1 MLEKE
6 IFKKLFDECHNGIAV
21 YKVINNGENFIIKY
35 FNKKAEEIENVNKK
49 NIIGEKITDIFP
61 GVKEFGLMKAFK
73 RVYSTSVSEHF
84 PLKYYKDERLEG
96 YRENF
101 IYKIMDDYI
110 VAIFNDKTEQMKMS
124 ERLRKSEEKFR
135 TIFESAPISI
145 WVEDFSG
152 VFNDIEKKVSSN
164 NVDRIREYLEKD
176 GVIEEIGKKIKIKDV
191 NPNTVSMY
199 KADNKKELI
208 GSLNKVI
215 TKETSELLKKE
226 IITLLNGEKY
236 FEGETINKDLN
247 GNLINILLTM
257 AVSEEDKNFEN
268 VIVTNMDITKIKNM
282 EKKLRYRAVRDG
294 LSGLYNHEKILDL
307 LSKEIER
314 KKRYNMKLSIV
325 MCDVDDFKLINDNYG
340 HQKGDEIIIKISDI
354 FKKNLREIDYA
365 GRYGGD
371 EFLIIL
377 PGTTITGANFVCKR
391 IREEIKNLNVTLS
404 FGIIEHDNEDLA
416 SFIKKA
422 DKLMYEAKKH
432 GKDVIVK

>member
-35 FNKKAEEIENVNKK
+35 FNKKAIEIENLNKK
-49 NIIGEKITDIFP
+49 NIIDEKITDIFP
-61 GVKEFGLMKAFK
+61 GVKEFGLIKAFK

-145 WVEDFSG
+145 WVEDFSE
-152 VFNDIEKKVSSN
+152 VFNEIEKKVSSN

-226 IITLLNGEKY
+226 IITLLHGEKY

-325 MCDVDDFKLINDNYG
+325 MCDVDDFKLINDDYG

-377 PGTTITGANFVCKR
+377 PGTTITGANIVCKR

>member
-152 VFNDIEKKVSSN
+152 VFNEIEKKVSSN
-164 NVDRIREYLEKD
+164 NVDMIREYLEKD